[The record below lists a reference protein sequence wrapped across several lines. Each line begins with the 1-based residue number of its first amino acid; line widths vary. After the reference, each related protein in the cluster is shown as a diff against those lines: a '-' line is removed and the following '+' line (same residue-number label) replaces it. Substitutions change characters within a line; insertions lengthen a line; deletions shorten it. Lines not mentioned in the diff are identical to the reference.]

1 MNLKGIDV
9 VIFDLDGTLY
19 QLDGDDNTIKNSTLI
34 KIVQNNSIDFVIKRE
49 EILREQAEKIIEEA
63 MKDEIGISA
72 FLSRRYGI
80 TREEYFRDAWNINPE
95 VVLLNHENTTNI
107 IRRLKKQK
115 KNLILL
121 TAAPAVWRDNV
132 LKYLEITDCFC
143 QLFSGENFRS
153 KQEIFEK
160 LSLDFSPGSILSV
173 GDQYL
178 TDIEPASNLG
188 MRTFEVKN
196 PMDLESLC

>member
-132 LKYLEITDCFC
+132 LKYLEITDCFS